1 MAGLLSP
8 DSSFYRALNSAT
20 DLVILNAL
28 TILGCVPV
36 VTAGASLTACARVT
50 ADMVREEDEYIVR
63 SWWASFKGNLRQ
75 SFGWWLPVLA
85 LLVLAVAE
93 NWLIG
98 GIRGATLAGALT
110 GLIALGTAIVV
121 GILSWLC
128 PLVAQF
134 DNTVAGHVS
143 SACILAGAHRGE
155 PGGGSRPPRV
165 LPPRSGRT
173 RGGRL
178 VRGVDRLELHGLRAR
193 AHRERALRPAALRAG
208 SVRRVRRACPA
219 QSMRMALAWVGL
231 PRAACWKPTHRKK
244 HASRPEAH
252 SPAGGGIRLPDARV
266 LRRPRSFR
274 IDSL

>member
-50 ADMVREEDEYIVR
+50 ADMVREEDDYIVR

-121 GILSWLC
+121 GIPSWRQHRGRARLQRLH
-128 PLVAQF
+128 P
-134 DNTVAGHVS
+134 GG
-143 SACILAGAHRGE
+143 SAPRAHRGE

-208 SVRRVRRACPA
+208 SIRRVRRACPA

-266 LRRPRSFR
+266 PRRPRSFR
-274 IDSL
+274 IDFL

>member
-50 ADMVREEDEYIVR
+50 ADMVREEDDYIVR

-110 GLIALGTAIVV
+110 GLIALGTARSSPSSTTPWP
-121 GILSWLC
+121 GTSPAPASWRERTPC
-128 PLVAQF
+128 APRRIWRWESPPSR
-134 DNTVAGHVS
+134 S
-143 SACILAGAHRGE
+143 SSSFRTHEGRS
-155 PGGGSRPPRV
+155 PGSR
-165 LPPRSGRT
+165 
-173 RGGRL
+173 
-178 VRGVDRLELHGLRAR
+178 
-193 AHRERALRPAALRAG
+193 
-208 SVRRVRRACPA
+208 C
-219 QSMRMALAWVGL
+219 
-231 PRAACWKPTHRKK
+231 
-244 HASRPEAH
+244 
-252 SPAGGGIRLPDARV
+252 
-266 LRRPRSFR
+266 
-274 IDSL
+274 

>member
-50 ADMVREEDEYIVR
+50 ADMVREEDDYIVR

-98 GIRGATLAGALT
+98 GIRGARGALCVRNVRSVL
-110 GLIALGTAIVV
+110 GALG
-121 GILSWLC
+121 
-128 PLVAQF
+128 
-134 DNTVAGHVS
+134 
-143 SACILAGAHRGE
+143 
-155 PGGGSRPPRV
+155 
-165 LPPRSGRT
+165 
-173 RGGRL
+173 
-178 VRGVDRLELHGLRAR
+178 VRGTAVGRV
-193 AHRERALRPAALRAG
+193 AHE
-208 SVRRVRRACPA
+208 S
-219 QSMRMALAWVGL
+219 
-231 PRAACWKPTHRKK
+231 
-244 HASRPEAH
+244 ASF
-252 SPAGGGIRLPDARV
+252 GIA
-266 LRRPRSFR
+266 
-274 IDSL
+274 

>member
-50 ADMVREEDEYIVR
+50 ADMVREEDDYIVR

-128 PLVAQF
+128 PLVAQV

-143 SACILAGAHRGE
+143 SACILAGAH
-155 PGGGSRPPRV
+155 PV
-165 LPPRSGRT
+165 RT
-173 RGGRL
+173 AANLAVGVAPLAFFLL
-178 VRGVDRLELHGLRAR
+178 V
-193 AHRERALRPAALRAG
+193 
-208 SVRRVRRACPA
+208 
-219 QSMRMALAWVGL
+219 
-231 PRAACWKPTHRKK
+231 
-244 HASRPEAH
+244 
-252 SPAGGGIRLPDARV
+252 PDARGAVAWFAV
-266 LRRPRSFR
+266 LIGLSFTGYVHALIEKGPFDRLRSAQ
-274 IDSL
+274 DPSGA